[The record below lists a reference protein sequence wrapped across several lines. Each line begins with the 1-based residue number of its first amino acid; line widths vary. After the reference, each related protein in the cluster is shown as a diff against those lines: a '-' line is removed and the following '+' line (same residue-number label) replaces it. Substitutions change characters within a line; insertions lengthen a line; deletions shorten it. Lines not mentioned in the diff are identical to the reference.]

1 MLQKQNIFPQNQG
14 VRKYEP
20 PGFSFWREYGLHKS
34 APVGYN
40 GDIQP
45 RQYGRKEEAMSEY
58 RVCRLLPYAQHLVR
72 LAVCDVLEQEGC
84 LDFVREG
91 AGGAILAHVTVYGNP
106 GRFSIAVRD
115 GPAGTELSV
124 TITQPRPGLSPEGQ
138 RRAENYLADRVEQ
151 LMENELR
158 LEPLEPAER
167 GTA

>member
-1 MLQKQNIFPQNQG
+1 
-14 VRKYEP
+14 
-20 PGFSFWREYGLHKS
+20 
-34 APVGYN
+34 
-40 GDIQP
+40 
-45 RQYGRKEEAMSEY
+45 MSEY

-84 LDFVREG
+84 LDFVRDG

-115 GPAGTELSV
+115 GPEGTALSV
-124 TITQPRPGLSPEGQ
+124 TIIRSRPGLSPEGQ

-151 LMENELR
+151 LMGNELR
-158 LEPLEPAER
+158 LEPLAPTER

>member
-1 MLQKQNIFPQNQG
+1 MSEHSVCRQLP
-14 VRKYEP
+14 Y
-20 PGFSFWREYGLHKS
+20 
-34 APVGYN
+34 
-40 GDIQP
+40 P
-45 RQYGRKEEAMSEY
+45 RQ
-58 RVCRLLPYAQHLVR
+58 LVK

-91 AGGAILAHVTVYGNP
+91 AGGAVLARVTVYGNP

-124 TITQPRPGLSPEGQ
+124 SITEPRPGLSPEGR

-158 LEPLEPAER
+158 LDQLPVGLAER
-167 GTA
+167 RTT